1 MFFDNYLNESYIT
14 EAFKSIEEIKD
25 AQKKINDLDQ
35 DFLPYA
41 KSVLRTIAY
50 IGGAGAAGGGSA
62 ALMMSNP
69 ALGAVGLVAS
79 IVGMYLVPLFTKW
92 IRMPGSPDD
101 KIVKCDRFIRECEQ
115 TLKKV
120 DDPKMEKEVNR
131 AIKQAKDERMKII
144 KSLPKEVQ
152 DMPKYKKYF
161 I

>member
-1 MFFDNYLNESYIT
+1 MI
-14 EAFKSIEEIKD
+14 
-25 AQKKINDLDQ
+25 
-35 DFLPYA
+35 
-41 KSVLRTIAY
+41 
-50 IGGAGAAGGGSA
+50 
-62 ALMMSNP
+62 SNP
-69 ALGAVGLVAS
+69 ALGAVAFVS
-79 IVGMYLVPLFTKW
+79 SMVGIYLVPLFTKW

-120 DDPKMEKEVNR
+120 DDPKMEKEINR

-144 KSLPKEVQ
+144 KSLPKEAQ